1 MNQKDNPVFYEQQRF
16 SSWLCLTL
24 VCSLVAAVVILVSVV
39 AVAQHPVDAGDIVSI
54 IVGGIAATAIVPL
67 FLLAKLE
74 TEVHSDRLRV
84 RLFPFHIRHREIAA
98 EDLSECYPRTYKPIR
113 EYGGW
118 GIRCG
123 FRRGVGRA
131 YNMKGN
137 QGVQLVFKD
146 GKRLLI
152 GSQKPDE
159 LAQVIKSTMKNP

>member
-1 MNQKDNPVFYEQQRF
+1 MNQKDNPVFYEKQRF

-24 VCSLVAAVVILVSVV
+24 VCSLVAAVVILVLVMAVV
-39 AVAQHPVDAGDIVSI
+39 EHPVDAGDIVSI

-84 RLFPFHIRHREIAA
+84 RLFPFHIRHREISA
-98 EDLSECYPRTYKPIR
+98 EDLSECYARTYKPIR

-118 GIRCG
+118 GIRCS
-123 FRRGVGRA
+123 FRRGTGRA

-137 QGVQLVFKD
+137 QGVQLV
-146 GKRLLI
+146 LLLKQEPRQHHQF
-152 GSQKPDE
+152 SCWLFHTSKLLSKE
-159 LAQVIKSTMKNP
+159 

>member
-16 SSWLCLTL
+16 SSPLSLIV
-24 VCSLVAAVVILVSVV
+24 VCSLVAAVVILVSVA
-39 AVAQHPVDAGDIVSI
+39 AVAQHPLDASDIVSI
-54 IVGGIAATAIVPL
+54 IVGAIAAMAIVPL

-84 RLFPFHIRHREIAA
+84 RLFPFHIRYREISA
-98 EDLSECYPRTYKPIR
+98 EDLSECYARTYKPIR

-118 GIRCG
+118 GIRCS
-123 FRRGVGRA
+123 FRKGAGRA

-159 LAQVIKSTMKNP
+159 LAQAIKLTMKNP